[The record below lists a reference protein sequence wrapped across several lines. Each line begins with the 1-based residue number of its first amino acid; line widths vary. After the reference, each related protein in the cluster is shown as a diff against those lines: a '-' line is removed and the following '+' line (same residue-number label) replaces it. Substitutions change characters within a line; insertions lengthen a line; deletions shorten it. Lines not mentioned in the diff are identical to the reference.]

1 LPRTGKQ
8 RAYDQR
14 RHHAAV
20 NRGTKPLVGCLM
32 PVLVLIGLGV
42 LLVGVWLPPT
52 RPGLAVT
59 T

>member
-1 LPRTGKQ
+1 
-8 RAYDQR
+8 
-14 RHHAAV
+14 
-20 NRGTKPLVGCLM
+20 
-32 PVLVLIGLGV
+32 VLVLIGLGV